1 MSGVYS
7 KNGKSDISLSSA
19 EHVVEGTCRMAGQE
33 HFYLETNVS
42 LVVPSSEDDEI
53 EVFTSSQNPNES
65 QHLVAHV
72 LGIDSNKVVARVK
85 RLGGGFGGKE
95 TRSAFLSCALAVAA
109 KKHKAPVRCMLSREE
124 DMAISGMRHPYLG
137 RYKVGFTSEGKLVYL
152 ELDIFNNAG
161 YSIDLSIGIRSFL
174 NY

>member
-1 MSGVYS
+1 MLSGAYS
-7 KNGKSDISLSSA
+7 EKQKVDVPLSA
-19 EHVVEGTCRMAGQE
+19 AKHFVQGQCRMAGQE
-33 HFYLETNVS
+33 HFYLETNAS
-42 LVVPSSEDDEI
+42 LVVPSTEDDEM

-109 KKHKAPVRCMLSREE
+109 RKHKVPVRCMLSRDE
-124 DMAISGMRHPYLG
+124 DMAITGMRHPYLG
-137 RYKVGFTSEGKLVYL
+137 KYKVGFTSDGKLVSL

-161 YSIDLSIGIRSFL
+161 YSVDLSIGIGF
-174 NY
+174 

>member
-1 MSGVYS
+1 V
-7 KNGKSDISLSSA
+7 DVPLAAA
-19 EHVVEGTCRMAGQE
+19 EHFVEGTCRMAGQE
-33 HFYLETNVS
+33 HFYLETNAS
-42 LVVPSSEDDEI
+42 LVVPSTEDDEI

-109 KKHKAPVRCMLSREE
+109 RKHKVPVRCMLSRDE
-124 DMAISGMRHPYLG
+124 DMSITGMRHPYLG
-137 RYKVGFTSEGKLVYL
+137 KYKVGFTSEGKLVSL

-161 YSIDLSIGIRSFL
+161 YSVDLSIGISF
-174 NY
+174 